1 MTKEALIEMEGTVNE
16 VLPDTR
22 YRGTLENGHMVI
34 AYVAG
39 KMRKHRITI
48 LAGDRVS
55 LELTPY
61 DLTKGRINFRHK
73 DEAPAVRLPARRPQ
87 YRRRWALVSGE
98 SRMPKGEQR
107 SNREHKKPKQPK
119 KPVVP
124 AGRFIPAPA
133 RALDPSPGKKT

>member
-1 MTKEALIEMEGTVNE
+1 VGAAFAVPAHCQLFPQPQHRSEIAPGQEEDIDMTKEALIEMEGTVSE

-22 YRGTLENGHMVI
+22 YRVTLENGHVVV

-39 KMRKHRITI
+39 KMKKHRITI

-73 DEAPAVRLPARRPQ
+73 DANPAVRLPPRRPQ
-87 YRRRWALVSGE
+87 YRRR
-98 SRMPKGEQR
+98 
-107 SNREHKKPKQPK
+107 
-119 KPVVP
+119 
-124 AGRFIPAPA
+124 
-133 RALDPSPGKKT
+133 

>member
-1 MTKEALIEMEGTVNE
+1 VTKEALIEMEGTVNE

-22 YRGTLENGHMVI
+22 YRVTLENGHTVV

-73 DEAPAVRLPARRPQ
+73 DENPATRMPRAGRSTGAARRPS
-87 YRRRWALVSGE
+87 RASFLWSPANALILGE
-98 SRMPKGEQR
+98 LECQR
-107 SNREHKKPKQPK
+107 
-119 KPVVP
+119 
-124 AGRFIPAPA
+124 
-133 RALDPSPGKKT
+133 

>member
-22 YRGTLENGHMVI
+22 YRVTLENGHMVI

-61 DLTKGRINFRHK
+61 DLTKGRINFPHK
-73 DEAPAVRLPARRPQ
+73 DETPAVRLPPRRPPD
-87 YRRRWALVSGE
+87 RRRQAGGRPASDTPGRGKQGLG
-98 SRMPKGEQR
+98 RGKGAA
-107 SNREHKKPKQPK
+107 HWP
-119 KPVVP
+119 
-124 AGRFIPAPA
+124 
-133 RALDPSPGKKT
+133 

>member
-22 YRGTLENGHMVI
+22 YRVTLENGHTVI

-73 DEAPAVRLPARRPQ
+73 DEAPAARLPARRPQ
-87 YRRRWALVSGE
+87 YRRR
-98 SRMPKGEQR
+98 
-107 SNREHKKPKQPK
+107 
-119 KPVVP
+119 
-124 AGRFIPAPA
+124 
-133 RALDPSPGKKT
+133 

>member
-1 MTKEALIEMEGTVNE
+1 MEGTVNE

-22 YRGTLENGHMVI
+22 YRVTLENGHMVT
-34 AYVAG
+34 AYVSG

-73 DEAPAVRLPARRPQ
+73 DANVPPPMAPRPG
-87 YRRRWALVSGE
+87 YLRRR
-98 SRMPKGEQR
+98 
-107 SNREHKKPKQPK
+107 
-119 KPVVP
+119 
-124 AGRFIPAPA
+124 
-133 RALDPSPGKKT
+133 

>member
-1 MTKEALIEMEGTVNE
+1 MTKEALIEMEGTISE

-22 YRGTLENGHMVI
+22 YRVTLENGHVVV

-73 DEAPAVRLPARRPQ
+73 DANPAIRPPARRPQ
-87 YRRRWALVSGE
+87 YRR
-98 SRMPKGEQR
+98 
-107 SNREHKKPKQPK
+107 H
-119 KPVVP
+119 
-124 AGRFIPAPA
+124 
-133 RALDPSPGKKT
+133 

>member
-1 MTKEALIEMEGTVNE
+1 MSRGRCAVPAFIRFPAAAGSDCRTIRAGRSVDVAKEALIEMEGTVSE

-22 YRGTLENGHMVI
+22 YRVTLENGHVVI

-73 DEAPAVRLPARRPQ
+73 DENPAVRLPPRRPQ
-87 YRRRWALVSGE
+87 YRRR
-98 SRMPKGEQR
+98 
-107 SNREHKKPKQPK
+107 
-119 KPVVP
+119 
-124 AGRFIPAPA
+124 
-133 RALDPSPGKKT
+133 

>member
-1 MTKEALIEMEGTVNE
+1 LPSPCTFGLSRSRKRRPQVDPGQEEGIDMTKEALIEMEGTVSE

-22 YRGTLENGHMVI
+22 YRVTLENGHVVV

-39 KMRKHRITI
+39 KMKKHRITI

-73 DEAPAVRLPARRPQ
+73 DINPAVRLPARRPQ
-87 YRRRWALVSGE
+87 YRRR
-98 SRMPKGEQR
+98 
-107 SNREHKKPKQPK
+107 
-119 KPVVP
+119 
-124 AGRFIPAPA
+124 
-133 RALDPSPGKKT
+133 